1 MEFMKFF
8 YRHKKATAKD
18 SALDGAIQAINKLVF
33 PGGIKQVEK
42 ETQLLQ
48 TLLDGRYSF
57 EDVENAFLYIS
68 TIYLIAADKSQDG
81 IVSRALKHPQNSL
94 DSSSTIVIFQFVA
107 KKAGGKIKKEN
118 YDDLQYIRNFINGS
132 INNKHIENE
141 IPNGYGEFGLIET
154 NPVPARGIPA
164 SKTYLSQLR
173 TLKGDE
179 IRWERL
185 GSTSVPN
192 IDTIIDIYRI
202 TTKDGIDMGC
212 IYINPYQHQTSTKTP
227 KGFIM
232 SQEKI
237 NEDRPTA

>member
-18 SALDGAIQAINKLVF
+18 SVLDGVIQSINKLAF
-33 PGGIKQVEK
+33 PGGIKQIEK

-57 EDVENAFLYIS
+57 EDVKYTFLYIS

-81 IVSRALKHPQNSL
+81 IVSHALKRPQNSL
-94 DSSSTIVIFQFVA
+94 DSSATIVIFQFVS
-107 KKAGGKIKKEN
+107 KKERGKIKKEN
-118 YDDLQYIRNFINGS
+118 YDDLQYIRNLINGS
-132 INNKHIENE
+132 INNKHTENE

-164 SKTYLSQLR
+164 SKAYLSQLR

-179 IRWERL
+179 ICWERL
-185 GSTSVPN
+185 GSTFAPN

-212 IYINPYQHQTSTKTP
+212 IYINPYQHQTSTKAP

-237 NEDRPTA
+237 NEDKPTA